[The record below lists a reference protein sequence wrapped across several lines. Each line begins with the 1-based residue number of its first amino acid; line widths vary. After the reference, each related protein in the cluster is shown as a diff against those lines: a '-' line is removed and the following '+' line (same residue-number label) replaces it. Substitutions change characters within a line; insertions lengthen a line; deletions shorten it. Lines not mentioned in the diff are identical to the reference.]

1 MKDTIID
8 ILNSGGEFNDSLN
21 LVEEGI
27 SELKDRTE

>member
-1 MKDTIID
+1 MKDTIMD
-8 ILNSGGEFNDSLN
+8 ILNSGGVFNDRLN